1 MFLKTEVKLFPGLLA
16 YHSRQEHH
24 GTYYIL
30 IGIEATAGNQ
40 PVENSFHSDENLNSG
55 TLLRRKGKMSSVGS

>member
-16 YHSRQEHH
+16 YHSKQEHH

-30 IGIEATAGNQ
+30 IGIEAFI
-40 PVENSFHSDENLNSG
+40 P
-55 TLLRRKGKMSSVGS
+55 LLAIDPLRTVFILMTRI